1 MMSWV
6 SVKNGEI
13 PAGAL
18 VAGYEADGTPLYVA
32 RTEHEGGLYPGKA
45 SKALGAIHINY
56 EGKEVTKHDY
66 EVLCCNARELSWVA
80 VLPLS
85 FYSALIDS
93 GAALNVCMHPAG
105 PLGEAREGPTAAG
118 AGVVFRKGEGWPVTV
133 RRSRQVQGRTSR
145 GQSRCVA
152 ILSSSPTGETFTA
165 MAGWQIR
172 AQATI

>member
-66 EVLCCNARELSWVA
+66 EVLCCNARELSWVHW
-80 VLPLS
+80 VRLEKGQPLPERAW
-85 FYSALIDS
+85 FS
-93 GAALNVCMHPAG
+93 GK
-105 PLGEAREGPTAAG
+105 E
-118 AGVVFRKGEGWPVTV
+118 KD
-133 RRSRQVQGRTSR
+133 
-145 GQSRCVA
+145 GQSLYVA
-152 ILSSSPTGETFTA
+152 RGKFKGGLHVGKAGNHLIKEGMSVSYQGTEHHVSPYEVLTLEDRLTLPKTILSAPKSTA
-165 MAGWQIR
+165 GSVM
-172 AQATI
+172 